1 MNMSAEIKRQL
12 ELFQR
17 HYDEPMY
24 SPQLKWNEKYT
35 TPELQD
41 YTPIIAI
48 MDLVNY
54 NYVVCAI
61 PKEMVK
67 FMLCELNRTNKVL
80 VEYDFLE
87 EMVKDGWCMGT

>member
-1 MNMSAEIKRQL
+1 MKTKIKRQL
-12 ELFQR
+12 NFFKE
-17 HYDEPMY
+17 HYDSPMY
-24 SPQLKWNEKYT
+24 SPQLKWNEKYK

-61 PKEMVK
+61 PNEKVK

-80 VEYDFLE
+80 VEYDSLE
-87 EMVKDGWCMGT
+87 EMIEDGWRMGS

>member
-1 MNMSAEIKRQL
+1 MNAEIKRQL

-35 TPELQD
+35 TLELQD

-61 PKEMVK
+61 PKEKVK

-80 VEYDFLE
+80 AEYDSLE
-87 EMVKDGWCMGT
+87 AMVEDGWCMGT

>member
-1 MNMSAEIKRQL
+1 MSTEIKRQIKYF
-12 ELFQR
+12 EENYENPRF
-17 HYDEPMY
+17 
-24 SPQLKWNEKYT
+24 SPQLKWNEKYK

-61 PKEMVK
+61 PKEKVK

-80 VEYDFLE
+80 VEYDSLE
-87 EMVKDGWCMGT
+87 EMIEDGWRMGS